1 MNMPLTAPKHSR
13 ASSPKHSRA
22 SSTSVHPGLLV
33 VALAFTVLIYSMMQ
47 TLLVPALPVLG
58 ETFGASVP
66 ATGWILTAYLM
77 AGAVL
82 APVIGS
88 LGDRYGDKRVLLAV
102 LVVFAA
108 ATFGAALASTIEMLV
123 VMRMVQ
129 GVSTAA
135 FPLALAVLRR
145 NLSGPAMA
153 AGIGWVA
160 GMLGLGAGAALVL
173 GGLILE
179 YLSWQWL
186 FVGTGILILV
196 ALAMVARWVPQVESA
211 EVASR
216 TDWVGT
222 VLLSSSLVALL
233 LATTQGGTWGWTAP
247 ATLGLF
253 AVALLAAVA
262 LVVAELRQPNPLVDV
277 RSLVDAPMALTS
289 LVTLVL
295 GFIPYVFYLCIPRIL
310 QAPHATGYGS
320 GFTVVQT
327 GLALLPSA
335 VMVFLGGRIA
345 SSITARFGLRTP
357 AVAAMVLMGLGAA
370 GMAVWPTQ
378 IWSLVVFFSLIGLGN
393 GLGYAICAQLL
404 AVLVPPTEMAAASGL
419 NSVIRTIGSA
429 ISAPVTTAVL
439 VAGGQD
445 RSAYVGAFVVAVVL
459 SLLGAGTAAG
469 LRTAR

>member
-196 ALAMVARWVPQVESA
+196 ALAMVARWVPQAESA

-233 LATTQGGTWGWTAP
+233 LATTQGGTWGCSQSHCSRRW
-247 ATLGLF
+247 
-253 AVALLAAVA
+253 
-262 LVVAELRQPNPLVDV
+262 R
-277 RSLVDAPMALTS
+277 
-289 LVTLVL
+289 
-295 GFIPYVFYLCIPRIL
+295 
-310 QAPHATGYGS
+310 
-320 GFTVVQT
+320 
-327 GLALLPSA
+327 
-335 VMVFLGGRIA
+335 
-345 SSITARFGLRTP
+345 
-357 AVAAMVLMGLGAA
+357 
-370 GMAVWPTQ
+370 
-378 IWSLVVFFSLIGLGN
+378 WS
-393 GLGYAICAQLL
+393 
-404 AVLVPPTEMAAASGL
+404 
-419 NSVIRTIGSA
+419 
-429 ISAPVTTAVL
+429 
-439 VAGGQD
+439 
-445 RSAYVGAFVVAVVL
+445 
-459 SLLGAGTAAG
+459 
-469 LRTAR
+469 